1 MYETHEITFIQ
12 ETPPCSTCTEPQ
24 VFPLHRLVST
34 VRVPV
39 CISANRR
46 EVVER
51 GGEDAGYIKVGGD
64 ADGGGRFGEAVVQVE
79 AVDFAVLAEGVFGA
93 GDDGF
98 LASGVELGEGLGPV
112 GFEGLGETGAE
123 GFAFVF
129 DGELEGAVD
138 EDWGVGAESF
148 VRVASVKE
156 GK

>member
-1 MYETHEITFIQ
+1 M
-12 ETPPCSTCTEPQ
+12 
-24 VFPLHRLVST
+24 FPLDRLVGT

-39 CISANRR
+39 CISANRC

-51 GGEDAGYIKVGGD
+51 SGEDARYVKVRGD

-79 AVDFAVLAEGVFGA
+79 AVDFAVLTKGVFGA

-98 LASGVELGEGLGPV
+98 LAAGVELGEGLGPV
-112 GFEGLGETGAE
+112 GFEGLGEAGAE

-138 EDWGVGAESF
+138 EDWGVRAESF
-148 VRVASVKE
+148 VRVASVRGEK
-156 GK
+156 